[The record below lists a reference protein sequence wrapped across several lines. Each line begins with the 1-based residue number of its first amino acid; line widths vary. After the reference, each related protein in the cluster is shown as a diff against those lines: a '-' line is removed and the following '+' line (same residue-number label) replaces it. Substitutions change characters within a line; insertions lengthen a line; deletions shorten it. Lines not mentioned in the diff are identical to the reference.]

1 MYSCDRR
8 LPARCGERAD
18 ETFTSV
24 FARVFARVRAR
35 PAGAITADTEPL
47 GWLTYTENGTCFL
60 NVLVVKFAPWPP

>member
-8 LPARCGERAD
+8 LPAWCGERAN

-24 FARVFARVRAR
+24 LARVRAR
-35 PAGAITADTEPL
+35 PPGAITADTELL

>member
-8 LPARCGERAD
+8 LPARCGERTS
-18 ETFTSV
+18 ETFISV
-24 FARVFARVRAR
+24 FARVCART
-35 PAGAITADTEPL
+35 AGAITADAEPL